1 MKKKLTWSNLILLF
15 SLYTT
20 QFLAL
25 GFFMEA
31 FIGILR
37 QNGVSL
43 ENLGFIYM
51 LGLFWVFRFLW
62 APFIDRIY
70 FKKMGHYRAW
80 IIIFQSLMVI
90 TLFSISIL
98 HINDHLTI
106 IIILAILVAF
116 FASSQSVALDAFA
129 FKITFK
135 KERSIINAIKVSG
148 GLIGMVLGGGIGL
161 ILYSKIGWHF
171 TMYIMTIITAIS
183 LIQILFFTEPT
194 IKHPNLIEKIDY
206 KQFLTFWKTKQKKLW
221 FILLFLYPATISSAF
236 GLTTPL
242 LVDLGW
248 DLAKIGF
255 AVHIIGYG
263 IGFLAS
269 FGASYV
275 INKFGKKN
283 ILIFAAIGQIVGI
296 LMMLLLFKYHHNEIF
311 VMFIIGVIFMFYTPS
326 QVLMTTIM
334 MDLSSSQTPASQFAV
349 QHSIYMFS
357 GILFSSLSVSMSGIL
372 GYEKII
378 FICAF
383 IGVLAMLLSTK
394 IEYILKKENSE
405 RD

>member
-1 MKKKLTWSNLILLF
+1 MKKKLTWSAMTLLF

-20 QFLAL
+20 QFLGL

-37 QNGVSL
+37 QNGVPL

-90 TLFSISIL
+90 TIFAISIL
-98 HINDHLTI
+98 HINEHLNI
-106 IIILAILVAF
+106 IIFLAIFFAF
-116 FASSQSVALDAFA
+116 FAASQNIALDAFA

-135 KERSIINAIKVSG
+135 KERSIINAIKTSG
-148 GLIGMVLGGGIGL
+148 GLIGMALGGGVGL

-171 TMYIMTIITAIS
+171 TMFIMTIVTAIS
-183 LIQILFFTEPT
+183 LLQIIFFSEPT
-194 IKHPNLIEKIDY
+194 MKHDYFIEKINY
-206 KQFLTFWKTKQKKLW
+206 KQFFTFWKTKEKKLW
-221 FILLFLYPATISSAF
+221 FILLFVYPVTISSAF

-248 DLAKIGF
+248 ALDKIGF
-255 AVHIIGYG
+255 AVHIVGYG

-275 INKFGKKN
+275 INKFGRKN
-283 ILIFAAIGQIVGI
+283 ILIFAAFGQVIGI
-296 LMMLLLFKYHHNEIF
+296 LMMLLLFNHHNNDIL
-311 VMFIIGVIFMFYTPS
+311 VMFVIGLVFMFYTPS
-326 QVLMTTIM
+326 QVLMNTIM
-334 MDLSSSQTPASQFAV
+334 MDLSSKKTPASQFAI

-357 GILFSSLSVSMSGIL
+357 GIFFSSMSVLMSGIL

-378 FICAF
+378 LICAV
-383 IGVLAMLLSTK
+383 IGLISMYLSTK
-394 IEYILKKENSE
+394 IEYIIKGKE
-405 RD
+405 